1 MQIDS
6 FRHIHAGH
14 CESGVMASLLT
25 HYGMPLSEPMAFG
38 LSSSLVFSHIP
49 FVKMGGI
56 PLTAYRMLPG
66 NVVRGLERNL
76 GITVQRRRFKEPAQ
90 ATRAL
95 NDALDKGRPV
105 GLQTSVYWLPYFPP
119 DMRFHFNAHNLIVY
133 GRENGEYLISDP
145 VFDQPQR
152 CPAADLEKA
161 RFALGPFAP
170 KGLMYY
176 PTTVPEDYDFR
187 SAVRRALKRTVNVN
201 MRTPLPIIGVRAIR
215 RMARTIRGMEYK
227 QPDAR
232 YPRLFV
238 GSVIRMQE
246 EIGTGGGGFRFM
258 YGSFL
263 QEAARRLDNDEL
275 AKASESFTVAGDHW
289 RMFALRGARFCRK
302 DDALDYA
309 GLSDALLACAEREET
324 AFNSLRRGLKT
335 L

>member
-1 MQIDS
+1 MQIEG
-6 FRHIHAGH
+6 FRHVHAGH
-14 CESGVMASLLT
+14 CESGVMSSLLS

-38 LSSSLVFSHIP
+38 LSASLVFSHIP

-66 NVVRGLERNL
+66 HVVKGLERNL
-76 GITVQRRRFKEPAQ
+76 QVRVARQRFKDPAD
-90 ATRAL
+90 AT
-95 NDALDKGRPV
+95 DALDKALGAGRPV

-133 GRENGEYLISDP
+133 GREDGHYLVSDP

-152 CPAADLEKA
+152 CAVADLEKA

-176 PTTVPEDYDFR
+176 PIAVNRDYDLR
-187 SAVRRALKRTVNVN
+187 TATRRALKKAINVN
-201 MRTPLPIIGVRAIR
+201 TRTPLPIIGIRAIR
-215 RMARTIRGMEYK
+215 HMSRTIRRMEQE
-227 QPDAR
+227 QPDSR
-232 YPRLFV
+232 YARLFV

-263 QEAARRLDNDEL
+263 QEAARRLENEEL
-275 AKASESFTVAGDHW
+275 ARASEAFTTAGDHW
-289 RMFALRGARFCRK
+289 RLFALRGARFCRK

-309 GLSDALLACAEREET
+309 GLSDALLNCAEHEQK
-324 AFNSLRRGLKT
+324 AFQALKRSVKT